1 MLNVDDFKP
10 KTDLINVEVIEEN
23 TEISDKAETTV
34 PENLSGIIDLKLLVE
49 DYKNLRNL
57 VLANTAT
64 SKKVLDSLTIEM
76 FANEVCTPEM
86 VSSYSTLLKT
96 INDSMKLMT
105 NSYKEISDVLLNIH
119 KINTI
124 DKPKD
129 VKVKNVNIISS
140 AEVLD
145 RLMKENWWKTL

>member
-10 KTDLINVEVIEEN
+10 KTDLIDVEILDETDVSNNV
-23 TEISDKAETTV
+23 ETTV
-34 PENLSGIIDLKLLVE
+34 PENLSGIIDLKLLVK

-124 DKPKD
+124 DKPKE

-145 RLMKENWWKTL
+145 RLMKDK

>member
-10 KTDLINVEVIEEN
+10 KTDLIDVEVLDKTDISDNVE
-23 TEISDKAETTV
+23 TSIS
-34 PENLSGIIDLKLLVE
+34 ENLSGIIDLKLLVE

-76 FANEVCTPEM
+76 FANEVCSPEM

-124 DKPKD
+124 DKPKE

-145 RLMKENWWKTL
+145 RLMKDN

>member
-10 KTDLINVEVIEEN
+10 KTDLIDVEVLDK
-23 TEISDKAETTV
+23 TYVSDNVETTV

-76 FANEVCTPEM
+76 FANEVCSPEM

-124 DKPKD
+124 DKPKE

-145 RLMKENWWKTL
+145 RLMKDN

>member
-10 KTDLINVEVIEEN
+10 KTDLIDVEILDETDVSNNV
-23 TEISDKAETTV
+23 ETTV

-124 DKPKD
+124 DKPKE

-145 RLMKENWWKTL
+145 RLMNDK

>member
-145 RLMKENWWKTL
+145 RLMKEN

>member
-10 KTDLINVEVIEEN
+10 KTDLIDVEVLDK

-129 VKVKNVNIISS
+129 VKIKNVNIISS

-145 RLMKENWWKTL
+145 RLMKEN

>member
-10 KTDLINVEVIEEN
+10 KTDLIDVEVIEEN
-23 TEISDKAETTV
+23 TEISDKAETSV

-124 DKPKD
+124 DKPKE

-145 RLMKENWWKTL
+145 RLMKDK

>member
-10 KTDLINVEVIEEN
+10 KTDLIDVEVLDK
-23 TEISDKAETTV
+23 TDISNNAETTV

-57 VLANTAT
+57 VLANTAI

-145 RLMKENWWKTL
+145 RLMKEN

>member
-10 KTDLINVEVIEEN
+10 KTDLIDVEILDETDVSNNV
-23 TEISDKAETTV
+23 ETTV

-124 DKPKD
+124 DKPKE

-145 RLMKENWWKTL
+145 RLMKDK

>member
-1 MLNVDDFKP
+1 MLNADDFKP
-10 KTDLINVEVIEEN
+10 KTDLIDVEIIEEN

-124 DKPKD
+124 DKPKE

-145 RLMKENWWKTL
+145 RLMKDK

>member
-1 MLNVDDFKP
+1 MLNADDFKP
-10 KTDLINVEVIEEN
+10 KTNLIDVEVLDK
-23 TEISDKAETTV
+23 TDISNNAETTI

-124 DKPKD
+124 DKPKE

-145 RLMKENWWKTL
+145 RLKTLN

>member
-10 KTDLINVEVIEEN
+10 KTDLIDVEILDETDVSNNV
-23 TEISDKAETTV
+23 ETTV

-124 DKPKD
+124 DKPKE

-145 RLMKENWWKTL
+145 RLINDK

>member
-10 KTDLINVEVIEEN
+10 KTDLIDVEVIEEN
-23 TEISDKAETTV
+23 TEIYDKAETTV

-145 RLMKENWWKTL
+145 RLMKEN

>member
-1 MLNVDDFKP
+1 MLNADDFKP
-10 KTDLINVEVIEEN
+10 KTDLIDVEVLDK
-23 TEISDKAETTV
+23 TDISNNAETTI

-124 DKPKD
+124 DKPKE

-145 RLMKENWWKTL
+145 RLKTLN

>member
-10 KTDLINVEVIEEN
+10 KTDLIDVEILDETDVSN
-23 TEISDKAETTV
+23 NAETTV

-124 DKPKD
+124 DKPKE

-145 RLMKENWWKTL
+145 RLMKDK

>member
-10 KTDLINVEVIEEN
+10 KTDLIDVEVIEEN

-105 NSYKEISDVLLNIH
+105 NSYKEISAVLLNIH

-145 RLMKENWWKTL
+145 RLMKEN

>member
-1 MLNVDDFKP
+1 MLNADDFKP
-10 KTDLINVEVIEEN
+10 KTDLIDVEVL
-23 TEISDKAETTV
+23 DKTDVSNNVETTV

-124 DKPKD
+124 DKPKE

-145 RLMKENWWKTL
+145 RLMKDK

>member
-10 KTDLINVEVIEEN
+10 KTDLIDVEVLDK
-23 TEISDKAETTV
+23 TDISNNAETTV

-124 DKPKD
+124 DKPKE

-145 RLMKENWWKTL
+145 RLKTLN

>member
-1 MLNVDDFKP
+1 MLNADDFKP
-10 KTDLINVEVIEEN
+10 KTDLIDVEVLDK
-23 TEISDKAETTV
+23 TDISNNAETTI

-124 DKPKD
+124 DKHKE

-145 RLMKENWWKTL
+145 RLKTLN

>member
-10 KTDLINVEVIEEN
+10 KTDLIDVEILDETDVSNNV
-23 TEISDKAETTV
+23 ETTV

-49 DYKNLRNL
+49 DYRNLRNL

-145 RLMKENWWKTL
+145 RLMKEN

>member
-10 KTDLINVEVIEEN
+10 KTDLIDVEVLDK
-23 TEISDKAETTV
+23 TDISNNAETTV

-76 FANEVCTPEM
+76 FANEVCSPEM

-145 RLMKENWWKTL
+145 RLMKEN

>member
-10 KTDLINVEVIEEN
+10 KTDLIDVEVLDK
-23 TEISDKAETTV
+23 TDISNNAETTV

-57 VLANTAT
+57 VLANTAI
-64 SKKVLDSLTIEM
+64 SKKVLDSLTLEM

-124 DKPKD
+124 DKPKE

-145 RLMKENWWKTL
+145 RLKTLN

>member
-10 KTDLINVEVIEEN
+10 KTDLIDVEILDETDVSNNV
-23 TEISDKAETTV
+23 ETTV

-76 FANEVCTPEM
+76 FVNEVCTPEM

-124 DKPKD
+124 DKPKE

-145 RLMKENWWKTL
+145 RLMKDK

>member
-10 KTDLINVEVIEEN
+10 KTDLIDVEILDETDVSNNV
-23 TEISDKAETTV
+23 ETTV

-124 DKPKD
+124 DKPKE

-145 RLMKENWWKTL
+145 RLKTLN

>member
-10 KTDLINVEVIEEN
+10 KTDLIDVEILDETDVSNNV
-23 TEISDKAETTV
+23 ETTV

-64 SKKVLDSLTIEM
+64 SKKVLDSLIIEM
-76 FANEVCTPEM
+76 FVNEVCTPEM

-124 DKPKD
+124 DKPKE

-145 RLMKENWWKTL
+145 RLMKDK

>member
-10 KTDLINVEVIEEN
+10 KADLIDVEILDETDVSNNV
-23 TEISDKAETTV
+23 ETTV

-124 DKPKD
+124 DKPKE

-145 RLMKENWWKTL
+145 RLMKDK

>member
-10 KTDLINVEVIEEN
+10 KTDLIDVEVLDK
-23 TEISDKAETTV
+23 TDVSDNVETTV

-124 DKPKD
+124 DKPKE

-145 RLMKENWWKTL
+145 RLMKDK

>member
-10 KTDLINVEVIEEN
+10 KTDLIDVEVIEEN

-64 SKKVLDSLTIEM
+64 SKKILDSLTIEM
-76 FANEVCTPEM
+76 IANEVCTPEM

-124 DKPKD
+124 DKPKE
-129 VKVKNVNIISS
+129 VKLKNVNIISS

-145 RLMKENWWKTL
+145 RLMKDK

>member
-124 DKPKD
+124 DKPKE

-145 RLMKENWWKTL
+145 RLMKDK

>member
-10 KTDLINVEVIEEN
+10 KTDLINVEVL
-23 TEISDKAETTV
+23 DETDVSNNVETSV

-124 DKPKD
+124 DKPKE

-145 RLMKENWWKTL
+145 RLMKDK

>member
-34 PENLSGIIDLKLLVE
+34 PENLSGIIDLQLLVE

-145 RLMKENWWKTL
+145 RLMKEN

>member
-1 MLNVDDFKP
+1 MLNADDFKP
-10 KTDLINVEVIEEN
+10 KTDLIDVEVIEEN

-124 DKPKD
+124 DKPKE

-145 RLMKENWWKTL
+145 RLMKDK

>member
-1 MLNVDDFKP
+1 MLNTDDFKP
-10 KTDLINVEVIEEN
+10 KTDLIDVEVLDK
-23 TEISDKAETTV
+23 TDISNNAETTI

-124 DKPKD
+124 DKPKE

-145 RLMKENWWKTL
+145 RLMKDK

>member
-1 MLNVDDFKP
+1 MLNADDFKP
-10 KTDLINVEVIEEN
+10 KTDLIDVEVLDK

-145 RLMKENWWKTL
+145 RLKTLN

>member
-10 KTDLINVEVIEEN
+10 KTDLIDVEILDETDVSNNV
-23 TEISDKAETTV
+23 ETTV

-49 DYKNLRNL
+49 DYKNIRNL

-124 DKPKD
+124 DKPKE

-145 RLMKENWWKTL
+145 RLMNDK

>member
-10 KTDLINVEVIEEN
+10 KTDLIDVEVIEEN

-34 PENLSGIIDLKLLVE
+34 PENLSGIIDLQLLVE

-145 RLMKENWWKTL
+145 RLMKEN

>member
-86 VSSYSTLLKT
+86 VCSYSTLLKT

-124 DKPKD
+124 DKPKE

-145 RLMKENWWKTL
+145 RLKNQN

>member
-76 FANEVCTPEM
+76 FANEVCSPEM

-145 RLMKENWWKTL
+145 RLMKDK

>member
-10 KTDLINVEVIEEN
+10 KTDLIDVEILDETYVSNNV
-23 TEISDKAETTV
+23 ETTV

-124 DKPKD
+124 DKPKE

-145 RLMKENWWKTL
+145 RLMKDK